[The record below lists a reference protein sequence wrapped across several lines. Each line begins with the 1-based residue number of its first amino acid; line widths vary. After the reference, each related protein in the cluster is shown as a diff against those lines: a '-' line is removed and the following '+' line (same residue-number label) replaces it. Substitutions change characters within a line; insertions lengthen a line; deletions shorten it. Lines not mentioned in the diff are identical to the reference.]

1 MKKIAVVGSGIAG
14 LSCAYYLSRSY
25 EVTVFE
31 ANDYVGGHTHTVDVE
46 VAGEQSAIDTGFIVF
61 NDRTYPNF
69 QRLLHELDVPYQ
81 KTIMG
86 FSVRNDAIGL
96 EYNGHSP
103 DTLFAQRKNLL
114 SPAFWRMLY
123 DILSFNRQVRQSKE
137 DSEHTIGD
145 YLDSK
150 GYGSLFAANYLLPM
164 IAAIWSMGTAE
175 ARDFPLSFFV
185 RFFEN
190 HGLLE
195 LKDRPQWFSIV
206 GGSRSYIP
214 KLTAPFADNIRT
226 SAQVKNVERLADGVM
241 VATPETQERFDE
253 VVFACHADETLASIA
268 SPTEAEAQTLG
279 RFPFSANSVVLH
291 TDISLMPRNKRAWA
305 SWNYL
310 MSAEKHAATLTYD
323 MNILQCLNKDHT
335 YLVTLNQEL
344 ATEKTLRSFNY
355 SHPVYNNDMLAAQQ
369 QWQEISGR
377 DRLHFCG
384 AYWFNGFHED
394 GVRSA
399 LRVCDS
405 LGVKP

>member
-1 MKKIAVVGSGIAG
+1 MKKIAVVGSGISG
-14 LSCAYYLSRSY
+14 LSCAYFLSRSY

-69 QRLLHELDVPYQ
+69 QCLLHELEVPYQ

-103 DTLFAQRKNLL
+103 NSLFAQRKNLL
-114 SPAFWRMLY
+114 SPSFWRMLY

-137 DSEHTIGD
+137 GSELTVGN

-195 LKDRPQWFSIV
+195 LKNRPQWFSIV

-214 KLTAPFADNIRT
+214 KMTAPFANNIRT
-226 SAQVKNVERLADGVM
+226 SAQVKQVERRSDGVM
-241 VATPETQERFDE
+241 VSTPESEELFDE
-253 VVFACHADETLASIA
+253 VVFACHADEALASIV
-268 SPTEAEAQTLG
+268 SPTETERQILG

-291 TDISLMPRNKRAWA
+291 TDISLMPKAKRAWA

-323 MNILQCLNKDHT
+323 MNILQCLSKDHT
-335 YLVTLNQEL
+335 YLVTLNQEI
-344 ATEKTLRSFNY
+344 AAEKTLRSFNY

-394 GVRSA
+394 GVRSS
-399 LRVCDS
+399 LRVCDF